1 MEVRKSNI
9 AGNGLFTTIDRRK
22 DEFICNYDGELL
34 SHAQFVRKYKSRI
47 PKYVFQVNA
56 DLYIDAEHPR
66 YINRYINSALHSDYI
81 ANCATR
87 VSKKYK
93 TISIYAKKDIP
104 AGTELL
110 MSYGKSYRL

>member
-1 MEVRKSNI
+1 MEVRKSSI
-9 AGNGLFTTIDRRK
+9 AGKGLFTTINRKK
-22 DEFICNYDGELL
+22 DEFICFYDGDVL
-34 SHAQFVRKYKSRI
+34 SYSQFVRKYNSRI
-47 PKYVFQVNA
+47 PKYVFQVNN

-66 YINRYINSALHSDYI
+66 YINRYINSALHTDFL